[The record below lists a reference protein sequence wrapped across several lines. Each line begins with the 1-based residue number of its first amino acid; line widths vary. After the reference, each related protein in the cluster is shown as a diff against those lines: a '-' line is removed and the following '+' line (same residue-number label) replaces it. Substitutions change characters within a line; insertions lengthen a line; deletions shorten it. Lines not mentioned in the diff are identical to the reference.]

1 MKAVFHA
8 TTNGGGGIHHMDL
21 QGDLHIE
28 GFSVDLESLIKL
40 FTNLENRVK
49 ELEVVVS
56 SLQTQNLHTSVKEL
70 ATALETLKTEQAAP
84 VASTPVTVVE
94 PVVAEPVVESTPA
107 PTTTSSKKK
116 SA

>member
-1 MKAVFHA
+1 MKAVFNA
-8 TTNGGGGIHHMDL
+8 TTSGGGGIHHMDL
-21 QGDLHIE
+21 QGDLYIE
-28 GFSVDLESLIKL
+28 GLSLDLEPVLKSLAA
-40 FTNLENRVK
+40 LEQRVK
-49 ELEVVVS
+49 ELEAVVS
-56 SLQTQNLHTSVKEL
+56 SLQAQNLHTSVKEL